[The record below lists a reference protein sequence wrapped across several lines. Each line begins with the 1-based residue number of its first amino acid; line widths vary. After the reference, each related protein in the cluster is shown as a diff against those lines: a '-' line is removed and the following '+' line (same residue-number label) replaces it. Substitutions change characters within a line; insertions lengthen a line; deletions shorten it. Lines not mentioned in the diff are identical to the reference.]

1 MNDEKLYLVWLT
13 SCAPTGSALLP
24 LLLKYFGSAR
34 AVFEASQED
43 LRAAPI
49 EWRSRHKAFCN
60 KNLEFAEGVVEYC
73 EKNGVGI
80 TACTDHFYPKRLF
93 DLASPPILLYH
104 VGEFCD
110 LDRAPTVTVVGT
122 RTPSAYG
129 ERAAKRL
136 SVDLARGGAVL
147 VSGLARGVDGL
158 AHRAALYCETKTVG
172 VLGCGIDRAY
182 PPEHRELIAQVAES
196 GLVLTEYAPGTPPN
210 AKNFPMR
217 NRILAALGRATL
229 VVEASVA
236 SGSLITADQALR
248 LGRPLYAV
256 PSSIFSAG
264 CAGSNHL
271 FRCGAKCAMNADDV
285 LEALAAEFPEQ
296 ITVSP
301 RAKPAPRKKEKVSD
315 AVFRFPGSD
324 RKSLL
329 PEYKQS
335 PPQKTRRK
343 ARERASVLELTADE
357 RALLSRLSHTPTD
370 AEALSG
376 GLSASVLMRL
386 LSSLEIKGYVER
398 VGGNRFC
405 LLDEAEL
412 ESESNFR

>member
-13 SCAPTGSALLP
+13 SCAPTGSALPP

-34 AVFEASQED
+34 AVFEASEED

-49 EWRSRHKAFCN
+49 EWRGRQKSFCN
-60 KNLEFAEGVVEYC
+60 KDLEFATGVVEYC

-110 LDRAPTVTVVGT
+110 LDHTPNVTVVGT

-147 VSGLARGVDGL
+147 ISGLARGIDGL
-158 AHRAALYCETKTVG
+158 CHRAALYCETPTVG

-182 PPEHRELIAQVAES
+182 PPEHRELIAQVAEN

-271 FRCGAKCAMNADDV
+271 FRCGAKCAMNADDI
-285 LEALAAEFPEQ
+285 LEILAPDFPEE
-296 ITVSP
+296 IKKTS
-301 RAKPAPRKKEKVSD
+301 REKSAPRRREKVSD
-315 AVFRFPGSD
+315 AVFRFPGSE
-324 RKSLL
+324 RTGLL

-335 PPQKTRRK
+335 PPQKPRRK
-343 ARERASVLELTADE
+343 APPRASVLELTSDE
-357 RALLSRLSHTPTD
+357 RELLARLSHTPKD
-370 AEALSG
+370 AESLSDG
-376 GLSASVLMRL
+376 TLTASALMRL
-386 LSSLEIKGYVER
+386 LSSLELKGYAER

-412 ESESNFR
+412 ES